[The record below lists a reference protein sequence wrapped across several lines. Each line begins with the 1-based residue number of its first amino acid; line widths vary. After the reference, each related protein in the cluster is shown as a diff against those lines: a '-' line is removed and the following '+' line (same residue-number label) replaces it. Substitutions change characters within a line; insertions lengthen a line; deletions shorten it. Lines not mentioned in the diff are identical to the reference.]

1 MRAVCP
7 GRGML
12 QRIGHS
18 LPCQFTFPARLFRY
32 HRVRVSPWIFWYQRR
47 SVLAMP
53 CKLSVH
59 RWQRPASLHR
69 ERSIPRPEH
78 QLLGLLLRQRL
89 PGHKQ
94 RLLHP
99 LPGQRL
105 VLDWCPQPV
114 PSQHLGACPVQLHQ
128 KLHVQP
134 WLHGTKRNS
143 MQPMQQWDI
152 QSAGGERKLFGLPDQ
167 ELLPPRV
174 RNTHLMRCGV

>member
-59 RWQRPASLHR
+59 RRQRPASLHR

-99 LPGQRL
+99 LPGQHL
-105 VLDWCPQPV
+105 VLDWHPQPV
-114 PSQHLGACPVQLHQ
+114 PTQHLVACTVQLHP
-128 KLHVQP
+128 KLQVRSG
-134 WLHGTKRNS
+134 LHGTERHS
-143 MQPMQQWDI
+143 MQPVQQWDI
-152 QSAGGERKLFGLPDQ
+152 QSAGRQRKLLCLPGR
-167 ELLPPRV
+167 ELLSPCV
-174 RNTHLMRCGV
+174 CITHLVRCWV